1 MKREKLIEFRG
12 KRSQEYMASLYGVT
26 QQAWSKWEQGTAK
39 PSVVIMKRIEL
50 DSGIPMESIFF
61 DIFNTKTLLKTI
73 RTA

>member
-39 PSVVIMKRIEL
+39 PGVVIMKRIEL

-61 DIFNTKTLLKTI
+61 DIFNTKTLLRTI